1 MEGALV
7 GTHLGFCRKSR
18 GDYFQQLG
26 GKTSGGT
33 LYSTGRFW
41 RKWIFFL
48 AICYCFI
55 ITEKEGLG
63 VEDISARGQPTKN
76 ETYIGLGI
84 LLALAGIVIGVFLK
98 QFHYNPAILVPR
110 SPKAGNSATS
120 IVDLAGDTLTDLAE
134 GMVPLSPPEIFG
146 PENLSD
152 KINGKAELY
161 LSAGFLSLLTQRLA
175 EKGDPGSWMEVFV
188 YDMGNVRRSFAVYSV
203 QRRPDAENVSLT
215 DFAYRTENALFFAH
229 GRYYVEMIASVTT
242 GKMEEALRSFAH
254 RFIEKTGAHGERI
267 DELTLFP
274 REHLDKDSIMLL
286 ISDAFGFDRLNNV
299 FMANYTVGNTE
310 LTAFLSL
317 REDSSEASELVAA
330 YHGFLI
336 ENGGVDVKSEIT
348 IPGAKLVEILDTFE
362 LIFSHGKFL
371 AGVHA
376 AEDKG
381 EAEKFAGTLMRTLSG
396 GST

>member
-1 MEGALV
+1 M
-7 GTHLGFCRKSR
+7 
-18 GDYFQQLG
+18 
-26 GKTSGGT
+26 
-33 LYSTGRFW
+33 
-41 RKWIFFL
+41 
-48 AICYCFI
+48 
-55 ITEKEGLG
+55 
-63 VEDISARGQPTKN
+63 EDISVKGQPPKS

-84 LLALAGIVIGVFLK
+84 LLALTGITIGVFLK
-98 QFHYNPAILVPR
+98 QFHYNPAIFVGSDPR
-110 SPKAGNSATS
+110 AGNPATS
-120 IVDLAGDTLTDLAE
+120 TLDLSGDTLIGLAE

-161 LSAGFLSLLTQRLA
+161 LSAGFLSLLSQRLA
-175 EKGDPGSWMEVFV
+175 EKGDPNSWMEVFV
-188 YDMGNVRRSFAVYSV
+188 YDMGTIRRAFAVYSI
-203 QRRPDAENVSLT
+203 QRREDAENVSLT

-229 GRYYVEMIASVTT
+229 GRYYVEVIAAVTT
-242 GKMEEALRSFAH
+242 GKMDETMQSFAH
-254 RFIEKTGAHGERI
+254 RFIKKTGVYDERI

-274 REHLDKDSIMLL
+274 REHLEKDSIILL
-286 ISDAFGFDRLNNV
+286 ISDAFGFDRLDDV
-299 FMANYTVGNTE
+299 FMANYTLEDTE

-317 REDSSEASELVAA
+317 REDSSEASGLVAA

-336 ENGGVDVKSEIT
+336 ENGGVDVKSDIN

-381 EAEKFAGTLMRTLSG
+381 EAERFARTLIRKLSG
-396 GST
+396 AST